1 MKRGGGG
8 DRVPATRG
16 SRAPKGASPGGRRQS
31 SRSPSGTIQAAG
43 SDINFRKDGPP
54 LNYTCY
60 SKGHDGHA
68 EQRFGLKT
76 PRSGDGKQTSTHSSP
91 EGLLETSS
99 KIKSKNTNEREAYS
113 GSPVSKNEDP
123 SNFKEVTAATYFPSP
138 ESSSSA
144 IHEPQHGTSSF
155 SEDSKND
162 FLNTPSHFSPCN
174 ISPAYSIDG
183 SGDQPFDI
191 CESTSQSSKKGGPV
205 KLKPPLLATN
215 KQKRKEEE
223 RSRLGLCLEDLR
235 PGIIYLRK
243 YLNLADQVK
252 IVETCRELGKA
263 SGGFYQPSF
272 SSGHK
277 MHLHVMCLGKNWDPV
292 GLGFEVGTYQI
303 QRYRNMMTSVLMM
316 GLVQR
321 VLQDAQ
327 GHPKNDSKL
336 GLPAMNPDICIVNFY
351 SKSGKLGLHQDKD
364 ESDESIRNGLPVV
377 SFSVGD
383 SAAFLFG
390 VDRDVE
396 KAKECKL
403 DSGDVL
409 IFGGESR
416 LIFHGVPTIF
426 PDTAPK
432 QLLEQSKLRPGR
444 LNLTFRQ
451 Y

>member
-1 MKRGGGG
+1 MQLS
-8 DRVPATRG
+8 TW
-16 SRAPKGASPGGRRQS
+16 PG
-31 SRSPSGTIQAAG
+31 IQAAG
-43 SDINFRKDGPP
+43 SDINCRKDGSP
-54 LNYTCY
+54 LNCTCH

-76 PRSGDGKQTSTHSSP
+76 PRSGDVKETSSHSSP
-91 EGLLETSS
+91 EGLLETAS
-99 KIKSKNTNEREAYS
+99 KIRSKNTNEREAYS

-123 SNFKEVTAATYFPSP
+123 FNFKEVMAATYCPSP

-144 IHEPQHGTSSF
+144 IHEPKHGTSSF
-155 SEDSKND
+155 SKDSKND
-162 FLNTPSHFSPCN
+162 FLNTPPHFSPCN
-174 ISPAYSIDG
+174 ISPAYSTDG

-215 KQKRKEEE
+215 KQRRKEEE
-223 RSRLGLCLEDLR
+223 RSRLGLGLEDLR
-235 PGIIYLRK
+235 PGIICLRNYLTV
-243 YLNLADQVK
+243 AHQVK
-252 IVETCRELGKA
+252 IVEECRELGKA

-272 SSGHK
+272 SSGDK
-277 MHLHVMCLGKNWDPV
+277 MHLHMMCLGKNWDPETSKY
-292 GLGFEVGTYQI
+292 GDFRPHDGTKPPSIPDYFK
-303 QRYRNMMTSVLMM
+303 
-316 GLVQR
+316 GLVQK
-321 VLQDAQ
+321 VLQVAQ
-327 GHPKNDSKL
+327 GHLKNDSEL

-364 ESDESIRNGLPVV
+364 ETDESIRKGLPVV

-383 SAAFLFG
+383 SATFLFG
-390 VDRDVE
+390 KDKDVE
-396 KAKECKL
+396 KAEECRL

-409 IFGGESR
+409 IFGGKSR

-426 PDTAPK
+426 PDTAPE
-432 QLLEQSKLRPGR
+432 QLIELTKLRPGR